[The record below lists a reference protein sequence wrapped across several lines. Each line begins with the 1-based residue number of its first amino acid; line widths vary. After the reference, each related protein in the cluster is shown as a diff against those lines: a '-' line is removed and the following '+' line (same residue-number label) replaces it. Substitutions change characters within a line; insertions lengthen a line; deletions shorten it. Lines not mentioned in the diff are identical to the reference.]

1 MLISKKNYINIDK
14 CCKCET
20 LKCFQVINFIILA
33 AYINSC
39 YTIRIKASIQLSVNF
54 KKCCENTV
62 LRTMELDVR
71 ADAINQLIDF
81 SEFVS
86 IN

>member
-1 MLISKKNYINIDK
+1 MLISKKNYYINIDK

-39 YTIRIKASIQLSVNF
+39 YIIRIKASIQLYQFLVF
-54 KKCCENTV
+54 
-62 LRTMELDVR
+62 
-71 ADAINQLIDF
+71 
-81 SEFVS
+81 
-86 IN
+86 